1 MILDTNFLGALK
13 DQDPGARSRAEKL
26 ENSGLP
32 LRVPTIV
39 WFELFIPVGH
49 TTQERH
55 QVADQQ
61 AYRRLVAS
69 KPMVELTRS
78 IAKRAGVLEGA
89 HRRSDSKPNLGPA
102 DAIVASTAL
111 EIDEPVVSDDEDFD
125 HVDGLT
131 RVGY

>member
-13 DQDPGARSRAEKL
+13 DQHSGARSKAAEL
-26 ENSGLP
+26 EASGVP

-49 TTQERH
+49 TTEERYKLE
-55 QVADQQ
+55 DQH
-61 AYRRLVAS
+61 AYRRLIAS
-69 KPMVELTRS
+69 KPTVDLTQS

-111 EIDEPVVSDDEDFD
+111 EVNEPIVSDDTDFD
-125 HVDGLT
+125 DVDGLT

>member
-13 DQDPGARSRAEKL
+13 DRHPGALAKAEEL
-26 ENSGLP
+26 ETSGVP

-49 TTQERH
+49 TNRQQYRLE
-55 QVADQQ
+55 DQR
-61 AYRRLVAS
+61 AYRRLISSRPTVD
-69 KPMVELTRS
+69 LTQS
-78 IAKRAGVLEGA
+78 IAKRAGVLEGT
-89 HRRSDSKPNLGPA
+89 HRRSDSKPALGPA

-111 EIDEPVVSDDEDFD
+111 EVNEPVVSDDDDFD